1 MAEEQASLR
10 PVGSTPTPPIP
21 KPAQSPLLSQ
31 RASLSPV
38 RAPIK
43 RSTAS
48 SAPKPQLTG
57 VSNYL
62 DQGRGRIRT
71 EYDEQKNMILHAP
84 VGLAKMFGGVAID
97 VGEIVLQAATMG
109 AYEAPDPENTTYGQ
123 LGKSFWKSTAGFAT
137 GARPKEYLQAW
148 REGRP
153 ISGMIIEDAG
163 NISILGGW
171 LSKAFSA
178 GAKGA
183 AAGAAKAAE
192 AGATAAAAE
201 ATVVAGF
208 KQGASEAAIRDSLR
222 TMGKAGASNS
232 KPFAQ
237 KTAKLAAKEQR
248 LTSVSQGL
256 ETAAKKI
263 STVKQAAD
271 RALVYPLKPWI
282 WGYGGI
288 SQIARTGNLSIDV
301 TPNLTIGTDFRFWGK
316 NAAEKY
322 QTLLDDL
329 RAAEPDIDATDSRYS
344 NLLKQMSFHNRIANL
359 GGVQAISRRAVR
371 TGRHEATLMT
381 QGMEEVRLSPLL
393 KDEINP
399 ETGEVWGE
407 LTDIEN
413 QAVIAVL
420 NGRAQLVSHLS
431 EIDGV
436 DPGLV
441 ADFGR
446 YDYTE
451 GYSLTPEGA
460 QLAVE
465 YVNAHYS
472 GDTPSHPAV
481 TKAMSPEHYARL
493 SQAVDRIGKI
503 MIELSNKATAGYGRK
518 SPLDAEYFTPVP
530 FANKLKDALR
540 RSGAKTKNGTLFY
553 DIFVIFEEKGYFDQP
568 VDNQYRQD
576 ALVAFVRAL
585 PDEYALDSSM
595 YPASMRENI
604 EFFKRYRRSLR
615 QDLMGVG
622 EGDPM
627 PSTDLPPVG
636 PDEYRMTARKGAP
649 GSVERLIDKVENT
662 VDKVLAKV
670 DKVNKKIKV
679 AEKKYKKTAEKLQR
693 YDIIDGFTAGR
704 DPRYLA
710 RKYSIPIAMVREIL
724 DNSPVVKQFN
734 RVKAIEAEIA
744 PLEKIIGKKRAA
756 LPREELP
763 LELQNM
769 KVEYDRLLEELEVA
783 KQEYS
788 NAVEINE
795 TVRKIEESTISDAA
809 EELYNLSDEL
819 GDIEQELIDVGGDP
833 DQLITKEDI
842 TDPLVMPMTPGQTKA
857 FFESVIN
864 HIDNDIAPYVD
875 ENMPDAAPDLK
886 RSRTLLADTWNRA
899 EKAFY
904 EAEGEWQSHSSSM
917 RMMQIG
923 ELYRDIEIAL
933 SSALDPDTAVQAV
946 LDVLTDKNTLDIIS
960 GAKRP
965 EGLLLPRTAAAARR
979 DTIFEKVDVVKGAN
993 VRSRDGVDALYE
1005 DLKDPS
1011 VIPDLFGA
1019 STFGNT
1025 ARMAEAASQLIR
1037 WIKEVQDATPK
1048 QKIELILNPPKYVDP
1063 QMARK
1068 LLTGMTRKPKDIPNA
1083 TVTHPLEVFERRVL
1097 SEADSVITQLENIE
1111 TFYRTY
1117 GERPKYVDW
1126 KVQSETFANR
1136 KDFPHNRLLVQD
1148 AVIIKVLDGIDYD
1161 SPTVPEIV
1169 FDKNTP
1175 AQVVVKAIDSLIKSI
1190 EADVGSRVVPGEF
1203 NPGFF
1208 DGYYVKTTGLTR
1220 KLKRYAG
1227 DAIIHLEFIKAK
1239 IESQAKPVAD
1249 DFFLSKDSP
1258 RLAGVSVKKTGEF
1271 TGREQFDSFKGFAS
1285 NFTKEVNDI
1294 YDTALAENG
1303 WQGWTPEE
1311 LRREADLVG
1320 KFSEIFASHK
1330 YEVDTVA
1337 LDQKVYDFYNSLARE
1352 ERQIFFDSLSHM
1364 RNSITDAP
1372 RTQQNVKALTTLD
1385 NVIDFLTNGNFKGG
1399 KRAGL
1404 SIIEQSLEESQASA
1418 TKAITTRKLKL
1429 NEKSDFV
1436 IIPCGNSKLDTAAP
1450 ASEFYT
1456 GSMFQDSL
1464 RTARRLFS
1472 DDRIYIM
1479 SAKHGIVKLDKV
1491 LEPYDV
1497 KLGMEGSIDARTL
1510 ADSLDEAGIEGTI
1523 TSLLPKMYDKLFT
1536 EAADGRFDIDHHFEG
1551 SRGIGDQK
1559 ARLSKLRDSAP
1570 DTIEAPDIPKNMQ
1583 GSIELSAELEQTA
1596 IFMADNPDSFQGFIE
1611 DTANADA
1618 LIRHL
1623 DEIKE
1628 PTPKELED
1636 FKTVYT
1642 GRMQEDVN
1650 NIKGYMESNLGG
1662 SWDRGTDKITFY
1674 LTPKK
1679 GQPEWDWWFKLD
1691 GKERR
1696 YIALNHFSST
1706 ETKTGYGRGGPRYE
1720 RKAEAID
1727 SLADSV
1733 DMTPDEFG
1741 TAMVEN
1747 IRQLRS
1753 AQKKTAE
1760 ARKTKAEDYKEIY
1773 VDENLPEAD
1782 AEAWKFAEDFGVS
1795 AEEALAII
1803 DRVNFLTQ
1811 RDVVAGDVPYA
1822 LREIADSPEQVK
1834 FDMSI
1839 KNVDVRDAAYA
1850 VDLIDSMA
1858 KDAAK
1863 KMKAAGRFS
1872 ERMEALQEFI
1882 DKSKIH
1888 DTRVKKLLKQR
1899 AAAEQ
1904 VRLTQ
1909 VARGERLA
1917 GLKEERKGFKKEIT
1931 GLRNVIKKVETNPN
1945 YARLTQSDGSLPLR
1959 VALDENLNYPSE
1971 NRNVLS
1977 PSGES
1982 ISLTGPMYLPTG
1994 KAGAVAGGIR
2004 TEVIKEG
2011 SPGYQ
2016 RASSEYYRDGDRHTI
2031 FSIRLLA
2038 KRIESDITRMANS
2051 EAYKAIIAQFG
2062 NKPLEV
2068 LGQATIEKL
2077 QKRAEEIA
2085 LNYPTD
2091 RLFANYDSIVQ
2102 QAIEAGEPLT
2112 DGIAAYAPGV
2122 RDPILALKLATQE
2135 QFGKLVLVEMQA
2147 RALGPIDPYKSITA
2161 VVRQSSI
2168 NEQTMFVPD
2177 YLRESIAAIEVV
2189 IDPTQWNTI
2198 VKGMNKLTSKFKTG
2212 TLVLSLSWQLGDLFT
2227 NVLLAAMVEMPV
2239 DEMLKQ
2245 MNMAR
2250 KLEYGTG
2257 FKGLWN
2263 MLDPRDQSPV
2273 VLTPIEAAKVR
2284 IAKESPVQDISL
2296 AQAQRRSLEGLKPDV
2311 EKPTKLNRLTRGRI
2325 DYHETLKGR
2334 SFVKIL
2340 FKANETINR
2349 ITRHGYFF
2357 AELEQSLKQKGSSLD
2372 EMASTEGSWRFEP
2385 ELKTVVED
2393 VAQKAND
2400 LLGDF
2405 SDLSLRER
2413 KYVVGQIPFYA
2424 WIKHVHKVFVM
2435 LGKEHPQSIAWY
2447 IYMGNFMYDPDE
2459 DPLGLRYGGI
2469 NFFGGISSV
2478 NTFSPFADVVGG
2490 PIGSLLF
2497 ENDLR
2502 PALNTLGPVPRLIGG
2517 LGLGFDVTKLEKV
2530 QRPSGTG
2537 QYTDT
2542 GIASGGSLL
2551 PIMPGGS
2558 LSQTLGFTLNQF
2570 PIAKRTLQIL
2580 PGRNLPGTDIALGP
2594 TNTYLTGEARLDPT
2608 TRQRVNKWGGSAAAV
2623 ARLVSCPLIPLKTER
2638 QIQQATSA
2646 ARVRLAS
2653 VAVLKKIREA
2663 QGTP

>member
-38 RAPIK
+38 RTPIK

-48 SAPKPQLTG
+48 STPKSPSTG
-57 VSNYL
+57 ASAYL
-62 DQGRGRIRT
+62 DQGKGRLRI
-71 EYDEQKNMILHAP
+71 EQEEQRKMIVGAP
-84 VGLAKMFGGVAID
+84 VGLIKLFGGVAID

-123 LGKSFWKSTAGFAT
+123 LGKSFWKTT
-137 GARPKEYLQAW
+137 GGVVTGERPKEYIREW
-148 REGRP
+148 RAGRP

-171 LSKAFSA
+171 LGKAFSA

-183 AAGAAKAAE
+183 AAGAAEAGARAAAE
-192 AGATAAAAE
+192 GATAASTA
-201 ATVVAGF
+201 
-208 KQGASEAAIRDSLR
+208 
-222 TMGKAGASNS
+222 GKAAT
-232 KPFAQ
+232 KAEKQATKF
-237 KTAKLAAKEQR
+237 AAKEQR
-248 LTSVSQGL
+248 LTSVSGAL
-256 ETAAKKI
+256 ETGAAKIK
-263 STVKQAAD
+263 TVKTAAD
-271 RALVYPLKPWI
+271 KALVYPLKPWI

-288 SQIARTGNLSIDV
+288 SQIARTGNLQIDFKDGGS
-301 TPNLTIGTDFRFWGK
+301 IGTNFRFWGE
-316 NAAEKY
+316 NAAKKY
-322 QTLLDDL
+322 QTQLDDL

-344 NLLKQMSFHNRIANL
+344 TLLKQMSFHNRIANL

-371 TGRHEATLMT
+371 TGRQEATLMT
-381 QGMEEVRLSPLL
+381 QAMEEVRLNPLL

-413 QAVIAVL
+413 QAVIATL
-420 NGRAQLVSHLS
+420 NGRAQQVSRYS
-431 EIDGV
+431 EIDGIS
-436 DPGLV
+436 PGLV
-441 ADFGR
+441 AEWGR

-451 GYSLTPEGA
+451 GYALTPEGA

-465 YVNAHYS
+465 YLNAHNS

-503 MIELSNKATAGYGRK
+503 LIEISNKGTAGYGRK
-518 SPLDAEYFTPVP
+518 SPLHADYFTPVP

-540 RSGAKTKNGTLFY
+540 RSGVKTKNGTLFY
-553 DIFVIFEEKGYFDQP
+553 DIFVIFEEKGYFDQA
-568 VDNQYRQD
+568 VDNPYRQD
-576 ALVAFVRAL
+576 ALVSFVRAL

-604 EFFKRYRRSLR
+604 EFFKRYRRSMR
-615 QDLMGVG
+615 QELMGIG

-649 GSVERLIDKVENT
+649 GSVEKLIAKEENS
-662 VDKVLAKV
+662 VNKVLAKV
-670 DKVNKKIKV
+670 DKINKKIKV

-693 YDIIDGFTAGR
+693 YDIIDGFIDGR

-724 DNSPVVKQFN
+724 ESSPVAKQFN

-756 LPREELP
+756 LPKEELP

-783 KQEYS
+783 KQQY
-788 NAVEINE
+788 NDAVEVNE
-795 TVRKIEESTISDAA
+795 TVRKIEESTISDVA

-904 EAEGEWQSHSSSM
+904 EAEGEWESHSSSM

-933 SSALDPDTAVQAV
+933 SSAFDPDTAVQAV
-946 LDVLTDKNTLDIIS
+946 LGILTDKNTLDIIS
-960 GAKRP
+960 GTKRP

-979 DTIFEKVDVVKGAN
+979 DTIFEKVDVVEGTS

-1019 STFGNT
+1019 SPYGNT

-1083 TVTHPLEVFERRVL
+1083 TVTHPLEVFDRRVL
-1097 SEADSVITQLENIE
+1097 GMASEIVYQLKNIE

-1126 KVQSETFANR
+1126 RAQAETFINR
-1136 KDFPHNRLLVQD
+1136 KDFPYNRLI
-1148 AVIIKVLDGIDYD
+1148 AGEGITISVLQGIDYD
-1161 SPTVPEIV
+1161 SPTVPEIT
-1169 FDKNTP
+1169 FPANTP

-1190 EADVGSRVVPGEF
+1190 EADVGSKVYADDF

-1208 DGYYVKTTGLTR
+1208 DGYYVQIKGLTR

-1227 DAIIHLEFIKAK
+1227 DAIVHLEFIKAK
-1239 IESQAKPVAD
+1239 IESQAKAVGD
-1249 DFFLSKDSP
+1249 DFFLSKDYP
-1258 RLAGVSVKKTGEF
+1258 RLAGVAVKKTGELA
-1271 TGREQFDSFKGFAS
+1271 GKEQFDSFREFSSGFA
-1285 NFTKEVNDI
+1285 KETDDI
-1294 YDTALAENG
+1294 YQTALDDG
-1303 WQGWTPEE
+1303 GYGDWTPEE
-1311 LRREADLVG
+1311 LRSLSSLQQ
-1320 KFSEIFASHK
+1320 KFSDIFTGHK
-1330 YEVDTVA
+1330 YGVDAVA
-1337 LDQKVYDFYNSLARE
+1337 LDQKIYDFYNALDRQ
-1352 ERQIFFDSLSHM
+1352 ERQLFFDSLSYM

-1418 TKAITTRKLKL
+1418 TGAITTRKLKL
-1429 NEKSDFV
+1429 NQKSDFV
-1436 IIPCGNSKLDTAAP
+1436 IIPCGNSKLGIAAP

-1523 TSLLPKMYDKLFT
+1523 TSLLPKMYDRLFT

-1551 SRGIGDQK
+1551 TRGIGDQK
-1559 ARLSKLRDSAP
+1559 ARLSKLRDSAA

-1628 PTPKELED
+1628 PTLKELED
-1636 FKTVYT
+1636 FKTEYT
-1642 GRMQEDVN
+1642 GRMQTDVDT
-1650 NIKGYMESNLGG
+1650 IKGAMEDTLGG

-1679 GQPEWDWWFKLD
+1679 GQPEWDWWFRLD

-1696 YIALNHFSST
+1696 YIALNHFTST

-1741 TAMVEN
+1741 EAMVQN

-1753 AQKKTAE
+1753 AQKKAAE
-1760 ARKTKAEDYKEIY
+1760 AKKTKAEDYKEIY

-1834 FDMSI
+1834 FDMGI
-1839 KNVDVRDAAYA
+1839 KDVRVRDAAYA

-1872 ERMEALQEFI
+1872 ERMEALQEFM

-1888 DTRVKKLLKQR
+1888 DARVKKLLEKR
-1899 AAAEQ
+1899 VSAEKT
-1904 VRLTQ
+1904 RLGQ
-1909 VARGERLA
+1909 VARGERLE

-1931 GLRNVIKKVETNPN
+1931 KLRNVIKRVETDPN
-1945 YARLTQSDGSLPLR
+1945 FARLTGSDGSLPLR
-1959 VALDENLNYPSE
+1959 IAMDESLGYPSE
-1971 NRNVLS
+1971 NRSVLL
-1977 PSGES
+1977 PNGES
-1982 ISLTGPMYLPTG
+1982 IRLTGPMYLPTG
-1994 KAGAVAGGIR
+1994 KPAESAGGIR

-2011 SPGYQ
+2011 NAGYQ

-2038 KRIESDITRMANS
+2038 KRIETDITRMANS

-2068 LGQATIEKL
+2068 LGQATIDKL
-2077 QKRAEEIA
+2077 KKRAEEIA
-2085 LNYPTD
+2085 LSYPID
-2091 RLFANYDSIVQ
+2091 RLFGNYDSIVQ

-2112 DGIAAYAPGV
+2112 DGIGAYAPGV
-2122 RDPILALKLATQE
+2122 RDPILALKLATQD
-2135 QFGKLVLVEMQA
+2135 QFGKLLVAEMQA
-2147 RALGPIDPYKSITA
+2147 RALNPIDPYRSITSTILK
-2161 VVRQSSI
+2161 SSI

-2189 IDPTQWNTI
+2189 IDPTQWNAI
-2198 VKGMNKLTSKFKTG
+2198 LKGMNTLTSKFKTG
-2212 TLVLSLSWQLGDLFT
+2212 TLVLSLSWQMGDLFT
-2227 NVLLAAMVEMPV
+2227 NVLLAAMVEMPI

-2245 MNMAR
+2245 MNMVR

-2257 FKGLWN
+2257 LQGLTN
-2263 MLDPRDQSPV
+2263 MFGPRENTPV

-2284 IAKESPVQDISL
+2284 IANESGVQDISI
-2296 AQAQRRSLEGLKPDV
+2296 QSGQRRSLEGLKPDV
-2311 EKPTKLNRLTRGRI
+2311 EKPTKLNRLTKGRI

-2334 SFVKIL
+2334 SLVKTL

-2349 ITRHGYFF
+2349 ITRHAYFF
-2357 AELEQSLKQKGSSLD
+2357 AELDKSLGQRGSSVN

-2413 KYVVGQIPFYA
+2413 KYVVGQVPFYA

-2435 LGKEHPQSIAWY
+2435 LGKDHPKSIAWT
-2447 IYMGNFMYDPDE
+2447 IYMGNFMFDPDE

-2478 NTFSPFADVVGG
+2478 NTFSPFADVAGG
-2490 PIGSLLF
+2490 PIASLLF
-2497 ENDLR
+2497 ENDVR
-2502 PALNTLGPVPRLIGG
+2502 PALNTLGPVARLIGG
-2517 LGLGFDVTKLEKV
+2517 LGLGFDVTKLEKI
-2530 QRPSGTG
+2530 QRPAGTG
-2537 QYTDT
+2537 QYTET
-2542 GIASGGSLL
+2542 GIASGGGLL
-2551 PIMPGGS
+2551 PILPGGS
-2558 LSQTLGFTLNQF
+2558 LGQTLGFTLNQF

-2623 ARLVSCPLIPLKTER
+2623 ARLFSVPLIPFKTER
-2638 QIQQATSA
+2638 QIQQATAA

-2653 VAVLKKIREA
+2653 VAVIKQIREA
-2663 QGTP
+2663 QGAP